1 MTERASAKELINMVD
16 NIQRK
21 LRQMV
26 SELQAFKTPPRELT
40 DEVVYTYLF
49 DLQESGEVNMLGSV
63 PYIKRTF
70 GCNEDIA
77 SNYLVNY
84 IENYDEL
91 YKMYRAPVPE
101 IQPLEVT
108 IPLPQDVVPL
118 AVEPVAEPLAVEP
131 LAEPL
136 AVEPLAEPLAV
147 EPLAEPLAVEPLAEP
162 LAVEPVVE
170 AVQKK
175 RGAKRYDEMT
185 EEEQA
190 AAKAKRQANK
200 AVKAVPVL
208 PAVEPTPVPIPEPP
222 KVKRVIKIKK

>member
-136 AVEPLAEPLAV
+136 AVEP
-147 EPLAEPLAVEPLAEP
+147 
-162 LAVEPVVE
+162 VVE

>member
-118 AVEPVAEPLAVEP
+118 AVEPVAEPLAVQP
-131 LAEPL
+131 
-136 AVEPLAEPLAV
+136 V
-147 EPLAEPLAVEPLAEP
+147 AEPLAVEPLAEP

-208 PAVEPTPVPIPEPP
+208 PAVEPTPVPVPEPP

>member
-1 MTERASAKELINMVD
+1 MVD

-118 AVEPVAEPLAVEP
+118 AVEPVAEPLAVQP
-131 LAEPL
+131 
-136 AVEPLAEPLAV
+136 V
-147 EPLAEPLAVEPLAEP
+147 AEPLAVEPLAEP

-200 AVKAVPVL
+200 LKKAVPAL
-208 PAVEPTPVPIPEPP
+208 PAVEPTPVPVPEPP

>member
-91 YKMYRAPVPE
+91 YKMYRAPIPE

-108 IPLPQDVVPL
+108 IPLPQDIVPL
-118 AVEPVAEPLAVEP
+118 AVEPVAEPLAVQP
-131 LAEPL
+131 
-136 AVEPLAEPLAV
+136 VV
-147 EPLAEPLAVEPLAEP
+147 Q

-170 AVQKK
+170 VVQKK

-200 AVKAVPVL
+200 AVKAAVAAPPVAA
-208 PAVEPTPVPIPEPP
+208 PIPVPEPP

>member
-147 EPLAEPLAVEPLAEP
+147 EP
-162 LAVEPVVE
+162 VVE

-200 AVKAVPVL
+200 LKKAVPVL
-208 PAVEPTPVPIPEPP
+208 PAVEPTPVPVPEPP

>member
-1 MTERASAKELINMVD
+1 MTERASAKELISMID
-16 NIQRK
+16 TIQRK
-21 LRQMV
+21 LREMV
-26 SELQAFKTPPRELT
+26 NELQVYKTVPRQVT
-40 DEVVYTYLF
+40 DESVYNYMF

-63 PYIKRTF
+63 PYIKHTF

-147 EPLAEPLAVEPLAEP
+147 EPLAEPLAVEP
-162 LAVEPVVE
+162 VVE

-175 RGAKRYDEMT
+175 RRAKRYDEMT

-200 AVKAVPVL
+200 ANKAVTTVPVAPP
-208 PAVEPTPVPIPEPP
+208 PAPVPEPP